1 MARRARII
9 LPGEA
14 HHVTQRGNRRQNV
27 FFSPDDY
34 RNYLR
39 LLWTNAEIFKFDI
52 WAYCL
57 MPNHVHLLVVP
68 ECEKSLRDGI
78 SLLHQT
84 YTRSVND
91 SKSWKGHLW
100 QGRFFSCP
108 VGPCGVAAVAR
119 YIELNPVRA
128 AMCINASDYSWSSAK
143 ESCTGQLGKNGFA
156 PIFAP
161 GGTWAEYLAYEP
173 LGDSD
178 ENLKS
183 IRETVRIG
191 RPFASEKYLEIL
203 EKRTGKILKPQKR
216 GRKPMRPPIEIGR
229 VAPN

>member
-1 MARRARII
+1 
-9 LPGEA
+9 
-14 HHVTQRGNRRQNV
+14 
-27 FFSPDDY
+27 
-34 RNYLR
+34 
-39 LLWTNAEIFKFDI
+39 
-52 WAYCL
+52 
-57 MPNHVHLLVVP
+57 
-68 ECEKSLRDGI
+68 
-78 SLLHQT
+78 
-84 YTRSVND
+84 
-91 SKSWKGHLW
+91 
-100 QGRFFSCP
+100 
-108 VGPCGVAAVAR
+108 VAR